1 MQEHV
6 KNTYL
11 PTKLLSRVT
20 GNCMN
25 TNPVQCESMH
35 GYFPADITQT
45 IRLYPDTYCIFKS
58 CKIITS
64 IFNNAAK
71 KTN

>member
-11 PTKLLSRVT
+11 PTKLLSRVAD
-20 GNCMN
+20 NCRN
-25 TNPVQCESMH
+25 TSAVWCESMY

-45 IRLYPDTYCIFKS
+45 ICLYPDTYCIFKS
-58 CKIITS
+58 CKKITF
-64 IFNNAAK
+64 IFNNAG